1 VSAMNLLVNGKKVAS
16 GKPGVYVAIDRVWK
30 DNDEISFTLPMSFRL
45 TKYAE
50 DFQGKETYALE
61 YGPLLMG
68 LVGDDV
74 SNGVLNLPF
83 SVDKLTAKLKPVAGK
98 PLHFS
103 IEGENGSPEYLPYY
117 EIDNDRQFTCY
128 PFFAEK
134 TNTSKSK
141 K

>member
-1 VSAMNLLVNGKKVAS
+1 
-16 GKPGVYVAIDRVWK
+16 VWK

-45 TKYAE
+45 TKYAGVTE

-68 LVGDDV
+68 LIGDNV
-74 SNGVLNLPF
+74 QNGILNLPF

-98 PLHFS
+98 SLHFS
-103 IEGENGSPEYLPYY
+103 IEGENGSLEYLPYY

-134 TNTSKSK
+134 INTPKSK